1 MANYY
6 THTVLHQDLPLA
18 DITPLE
24 KLVLAEVFET
34 QEHDG
39 KLACFAWDGVNDVP
53 SLPAAAA
60 RNSLAHGK
68 DVPSRLR
75 DLVAK
80 KIEDVP
86 SGEETF
92 DLDLSVEGYEFILQD
107 IVRRSAT
114 LTHVSLA
121 TAFTC
126 SKMRTDGFGGMVT
139 LITPD
144 EILSESTDGLLERW
158 LANAF
163 P

>member
-1 MANYY
+1 MATYH
-6 THTVLHQDLPLA
+6 THTILHQDLPLA

-24 KLVLAEVFET
+24 KLVLGTVFEIR
-34 QEHDG
+34 EHDG
-39 KLACFAWDGVNDVP
+39 KLSCFAWENVNDVP

-80 KIEDVP
+80 KIEDAP
-86 SGEETF
+86 TGAETF

-121 TAFTC
+121 AAFTC
-126 SKMRTDGFGGMVT
+126 SK
-139 LITPD
+139 
-144 EILSESTDGLLERW
+144 ESRNIRSASAATAG
-158 LANAF
+158 
-163 P
+163 